1 MVLRGF
7 SVQKLGIFDN
17 NDSNDDSFVES
28 EMGSSDRDYID
39 DASIVD
45 SIESTNLATTE
56 TSKSKK
62 GTKSKWKLV
71 PNKTAK
77 PPAAVKNTRSDI
89 ADKDPGHETFPF
101 SSWSLTITKSKDDV
115 PVQLLPNRR
124 SPNRTS
130 TAPQHHHSRHI
141 SGR

>member
-28 EMGSSDRDYID
+28 EMGSSDRDFID

-62 GTKSKWKLV
+62 GTKSKW
-71 PNKTAK
+71 
-77 PPAAVKNTRSDI
+77 S
-89 ADKDPGHETFPF
+89 E
-101 SSWSLTITKSKDDV
+101 
-115 PVQLLPNRR
+115 
-124 SPNRTS
+124 
-130 TAPQHHHSRHI
+130 
-141 SGR
+141 